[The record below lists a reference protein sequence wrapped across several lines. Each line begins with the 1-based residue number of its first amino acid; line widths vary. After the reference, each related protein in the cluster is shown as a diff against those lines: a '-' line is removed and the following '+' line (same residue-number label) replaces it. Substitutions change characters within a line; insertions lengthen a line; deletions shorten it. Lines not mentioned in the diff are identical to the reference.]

1 MYKYILLVD
10 QTNLLNLQFIE
21 IKKRNTD
28 GFKKKKYWVF
38 FLLQPTIN
46 FNKFK
51 HTFLIIQTN
60 LVRIPNV
67 SHRNQLFYSYYVL
80 NSGFKTF
87 FLVFTKFIYKE

>member
-21 IKKRNTD
+21 IKKRNTHEIE
-28 GFKKKKYWVF
+28 KSIVF